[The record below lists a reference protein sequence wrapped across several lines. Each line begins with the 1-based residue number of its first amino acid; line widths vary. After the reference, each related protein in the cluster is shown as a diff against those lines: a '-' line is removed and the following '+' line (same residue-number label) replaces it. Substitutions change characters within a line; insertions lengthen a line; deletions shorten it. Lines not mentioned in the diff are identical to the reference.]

1 MLVCVFGDRKMQVS
15 TFDKVDCES
24 LDGEDDAREAWPASY
39 QPAFYTTQ
47 NKYKYAITN
56 IHQPIIYNVQIRKY
70 KYTNTS
76 KMMHESEERHGQL
89 HTTAYI
95 YTIVVD
101 FIYSI
106 HFFRFSLG
114 PALCTMLK

>member
-1 MLVCVFGDRKMQVS
+1 MHERPGQLHTNLRS
-15 TFDKVDCES
+15 
-24 LDGEDDAREAWPASY
+24 
-39 QPAFYTTQ
+39 TQ
-47 NKYKYAITN
+47 NKHKYAITN

-114 PALCTMLK
+114 QALCTMLK

>member
-1 MLVCVFGDRKMQVS
+1 MEKMMHERPGQLHTNLRS
-15 TFDKVDCES
+15 
-24 LDGEDDAREAWPASY
+24 
-39 QPAFYTTQ
+39 TQ

-56 IHQPIIYNVQIRKY
+56 IHQPVIYNVQIRKY

-76 KMMHESEERHGQL
+76 KMMHEIEERHGQL

-114 PALCTMLK
+114 SALCTMLK